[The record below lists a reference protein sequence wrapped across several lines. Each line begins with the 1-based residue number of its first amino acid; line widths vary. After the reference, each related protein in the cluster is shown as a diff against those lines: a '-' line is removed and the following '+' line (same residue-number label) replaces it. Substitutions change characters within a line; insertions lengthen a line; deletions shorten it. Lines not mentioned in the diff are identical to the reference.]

1 MYCASRRH
9 CSNKIR
15 TARGG
20 PKLLVLN
27 ELFNGKKKCERVEK
41 VYFFSLFLPS
51 RFDII
56 VMW

>member
-27 ELFNGKKKCERVEK
+27 ELFNGKKKCVRELKKCV
-41 VYFFSLFLPS
+41 FFLFLPS